1 MAQLLVDVTP
11 FKPTIRESKT
21 RPGVFE
27 VEGVMQRAK
36 AENQNGRVYSKDILV
51 REAKKYMEEF
61 VKRGNAFGE
70 LDHPESP
77 VVSLKNASHVV
88 KDLYWKGDDLMGKV
102 ELLNTPAGNIVKE
115 IIKAGHTIGISSRG
129 TGSVHQ
135 TNEGQLE
142 VQPDFELVC
151 WDFVSNPSTHGAFM
165 NPIALQEGKIKVSK
179 YQNLDSIIISQEKEW
194 ESFRVVAGNLVN
206 LKVE

>member
-11 FKPTIRESKT
+11 FRPTLKEAKG

-27 VEGVMQRAK
+27 VEGIMQRASS
-36 AENQNGRVYSKDILV
+36 ENQNGRVYKKEILQ
-51 REAKKYMEEF
+51 REAKKYMDEF
-61 VKRGNAFGE
+61 VKNGNAFGE

-77 VVSLKNASHVV
+77 VVSLKNASHIV
-88 KDLYWKGDDLMGKV
+88 KDLYWDGDDLMGRV

-129 TGSVHQ
+129 TGSVQQ
-135 TNEGQLE
+135 TNEGTLE

-165 NPIALQEGKIKVSK
+165 NPVALNESK
-179 YQNLDSIIISQEKEW
+179 KKLSQYSNLDSIINDIL
-194 ESFRVVAGNLVN
+194 RA
-206 LKVE
+206 

>member
-11 FKPTIRESKT
+11 FKPILREMKE

-27 VEGVMQRAK
+27 VEGVMQRAGAK
-36 AENQNGRVYSKDILV
+36 NQNGRTYDKSILQ
-51 REAKKYMEEF
+51 REVKKYMNEF
-61 VKRGNAFGE
+61 VNNGNAFGE

-88 KDLYWKGDDLMGKV
+88 KDLYWDGDDLMGKV
-102 ELLNTPAGNIVKE
+102 ELLNTPSGNIVKE
-115 IIKAGHTIGISSRG
+115 IIKGGHTIGISSRG
-129 TGSVHQ
+129 TGSVKQ
-135 TNEGQLE
+135 TNEGTLE

-165 NPIALQEGKIKVSK
+165 NPVSLNEGTTKLSK
-179 YQNLDSIIISQEKEW
+179 YHNLDLIINDIL
-194 ESFRVVAGNLVN
+194 RA
-206 LKVE
+206 

>member
-11 FKPTIRESKT
+11 FRPTLRESKS

-27 VEGVMQRAK
+27 VEGVMQRASS
-36 AENQNGRVYSKDILV
+36 ENQNGRIYRKEILQ
-51 REAKKYMEEF
+51 REAKKYMDEF

-77 VVSLKNASHVV
+77 VVSLKNASHIV
-88 KDLYWKGDDLMGKV
+88 KDLYWKGDDLMGRV

-129 TGSVHQ
+129 TGSVQQ
-135 TNEGQLE
+135 TNEGYLE
-142 VQPDFELVC
+142 VQSDFELVC

-165 NPIALQEGKIKVSK
+165 NPISLNENKGKVNKYAKVH
-179 YQNLDSIIISQEKEW
+179 NIINDIL
-194 ESFRVVAGNLVN
+194 RA
-206 LKVE
+206 

>member
-21 RPGVFE
+21 KPGTFE

-36 AENQNGRVYSKDILV
+36 AENQNGRVYKKEILA
-51 REAKKYMEEF
+51 REAKKYVDEF

-77 VVSLKNASHVV
+77 VVSLKNASHIV
-88 KDLYWKGDDLMGKV
+88 KELWWEGDDLMGKV

-115 IIKAGHTIGISSRG
+115 IIRAGHTIGI
-129 TGSVHQ
+129 
-135 TNEGQLE
+135 
-142 VQPDFELVC
+142 
-151 WDFVSNPSTHGAFM
+151 
-165 NPIALQEGKIKVSK
+165 
-179 YQNLDSIIISQEKEW
+179 
-194 ESFRVVAGNLVN
+194 
-206 LKVE
+206 

>member
-11 FKPTIRESKT
+11 FKSILRESKT
-21 RPGVFE
+21 KPGTFE

-36 AENQNGRVYSKDILV
+36 AENQNGRVYAKEILM
-51 REAKKYMEEF
+51 REAKRYVDEF

-77 VVSLKNASHVV
+77 VVSLKNASHIV
-88 KDLYWKGDDLMGKV
+88 KELWWDGDDLKGRV
-102 ELLNTPAGNIVKE
+102 ELLNTPSGNIVKE

-129 TGSVHQ
+129 TGSVQQ
-135 TNEGQLE
+135 TNEGTLE

-165 NPIALQEGKIKVSK
+165 NPISLNEGKGRVSK
-179 YQNLDSIIISQEKEW
+179 YSNLDSIINDIL
-194 ESFRVVAGNLVN
+194 RA
-206 LKVE
+206 

>member
-11 FKPTIRESKT
+11 FRPTIKESKSK
-21 RPGVFE
+21 PGVFE
-27 VEGVMQRAK
+27 VEGVMQRAS
-36 AENQNGRVYSKDILV
+36 AENQNGRVYKKEILERECSKYL
-51 REAKKYMEEF
+51 KEF
-61 VKRGNAFGE
+61 VERGNAFGE

-88 KDLYWKGDDLMGKV
+88 KDLWWKGDDLMGKV

-129 TGSVHQ
+129 TGSVQQ
-135 TNEGQLE
+135 TNEGTLE

-179 YQNLDSIIISQEKEW
+179 YTNLDSIINDIL
-194 ESFRVVAGNLVN
+194 RA
-206 LKVE
+206 

>member
-1 MAQLLVDVTP
+1 MAQVLVNVTP
-11 FKPTIRESKT
+11 FKPILRESKE

-27 VEGVMQRAK
+27 VEGVMQRAGAK
-36 AENQNGRVYSKDILV
+36 NQNGRIYEKSILL
-51 REAKKYMEEF
+51 REVKKYMDEF
-61 VKRGNAFGE
+61 VKNGNAFGE
-70 LDHPESP
+70 LDHPESA

-88 KDLYWKGDDLMGKV
+88 KDLYWDGDDLIGRV

-129 TGSVHQ
+129 TGSVQQ
-135 TNEGQLE
+135 TNEGHLE

-165 NPIALQEGKIKVSK
+165 NPVSLNEGKTIEDKYTKVHSLI
-179 YQNLDSIIISQEKEW
+179 NDIL
-194 ESFRVVAGNLVN
+194 RA
-206 LKVE
+206 

>member
-11 FKPTIRESKT
+11 FKSVLRESKD

-36 AENQNGRVYSKDILV
+36 AENQNGRVYSKAILE
-51 REAKKYMEEF
+51 REAEKYVDEF

-77 VVSLKNASHVV
+77 VVSLKNASHIV
-88 KDLYWKGDDLMGKV
+88 KELYWKGDDLMGKV

-129 TGSVHQ
+129 TGSVNQ

-165 NPIALQEGKIKVSK
+165 NPVSLQEGKVKVSK
-179 YQNLDSIIISQEKEW
+179 YQNLD
-194 ESFRVVAGNLVN
+194 LVIN
-206 LKVE
+206 DILRA

>member
-11 FKPTIRESKT
+11 FRPTLKEAKG

-27 VEGVMQRAK
+27 VEGIMQRASS
-36 AENQNGRVYSKDILV
+36 ENQNGRVYKKEILQ
-51 REAKKYMEEF
+51 REAKKYMDEF
-61 VKRGNAFGE
+61 VKNGNAFGE

-77 VVSLKNASHVV
+77 VVSLKNASHIV
-88 KDLYWKGDDLMGKV
+88 KDLYWDGDDLMGRV

-129 TGSVHQ
+129 TGSVQQ
-135 TNEGQLE
+135 TNEGTLE

-165 NPIALQEGKIKVSK
+165 NPVALQEGKIKPSK
-179 YQNLDSIIISQEKEW
+179 YTNLGNIINDIL
-194 ESFRVVAGNLVN
+194 RA
-206 LKVE
+206 

>member
-11 FKPTIRESKT
+11 FKSVLRESKT
-21 RPGVFE
+21 KPGTFE

-36 AENQNGRVYSKDILV
+36 AENQNGRVYAKEILV
-51 REAKKYMEEF
+51 REAKKYVDEF

-77 VVSLKNASHVV
+77 VVSLKNASHIV
-88 KDLYWKGDDLMGKV
+88 KELWWDGDDLMGKV

-129 TGSVHQ
+129 TGSVEQ
-135 TNEGQLE
+135 TNEGKLE
-142 VQPDFELVC
+142 VQPDFDLVC
-151 WDFVSNPSTHGAFM
+151 WDFVYNPSTHGAFM
-165 NPIALQEGKIKVSK
+165 NPVSL
-179 YQNLDSIIISQEKEW
+179 N
-194 ESFRVVAGNLVN
+194 ESKTPLPKFFH
-206 LKVE
+206 VESVINDILRA

>member
-11 FKPTIRESKT
+11 FRPTIKESKT
-21 RPGVFE
+21 KPGVFE

-36 AENQNGRVYSKDILV
+36 AENQNGRIYSKDILV
-51 REAKKYMEEF
+51 RESKKYVDEF
-61 VKRGNAFGE
+61 VKNGNAFGE

-77 VVSLKNASHVV
+77 VVSLKNASHIV
-88 KDLYWKGDDLMGKV
+88 KELYWKGDDLMGKV

-129 TGSVHQ
+129 TGSVQQ
-135 TNEGQLE
+135 TNEGHLE
-142 VQPDFELVC
+142 VQDDFDLVC

-165 NPIALQEGKIKVSK
+165 NQVALQEGKVKVSK
-179 YQNLDSIIISQEKEW
+179 YHNLDSIINDIL
-194 ESFRVVAGNLVN
+194 RA
-206 LKVE
+206 

>member
-11 FKPTIRESKT
+11 FKSVLKESKD

-36 AENQNGRVYSKDILV
+36 AENQNGRVYSKEILV
-51 REAKKYMEEF
+51 REAKKYVDEF

-77 VVSLKNASHVV
+77 VVSLKNASHIV
-88 KDLYWKGDDLMGKV
+88 KELYWKGDDLMGKV

-129 TGSVHQ
+129 TGSVNQ
-135 TNEGQLE
+135 TNEGHPE
-142 VQPDFELVC
+142 VQDDFDLVC

-179 YQNLDSIIISQEKEW
+179 YHNLDSIINDIL
-194 ESFRVVAGNLVN
+194 RA
-206 LKVE
+206 

>member
-11 FKPTIRESKT
+11 FKSVLKESKD

-36 AENQNGRVYSKDILV
+36 AENQNGRVYKKEILE
-51 REAKKYMEEF
+51 READKYVKEF
-61 VKRGNAFGE
+61 VERGNAFGE

-77 VVSLKNASHVV
+77 VVSLKNASHIV
-88 KDLYWKGDDLMGKV
+88 KELYWKGDDLMGKV

-129 TGSVHQ
+129 TGSVQQ

-165 NPIALQEGKIKVSK
+165 NPVSLQEGKVKVSK
-179 YQNLDSIIISQEKEW
+179 YTNLDFIINDIL
-194 ESFRVVAGNLVN
+194 RA
-206 LKVE
+206 

>member
-11 FKPTIRESKT
+11 FKPILRESKEK
-21 RPGVFE
+21 PGVFE

-36 AENQNGRVYSKDILV
+36 AQNQNGRVYKKDILA
-51 REAKKYMEEF
+51 REAKKYVQEF
-61 VKRGNAFGE
+61 VKNGNAFGE

-77 VVSLKNASHVV
+77 VVSLKNASHIV
-88 KDLYWKGDDLMGKV
+88 KDLWWKGDDLMGRV

-129 TGSVHQ
+129 TGSVQQ
-135 TNEGQLE
+135 TNEGTLE

-165 NPIALQEGKIKVSK
+165 NPVSLNEGKIKPSK
-179 YQNLDSIIISQEKEW
+179 YANLDNIINDIL
-194 ESFRVVAGNLVN
+194 RA
-206 LKVE
+206 